1 MSFENLMGEIA
12 RLGVAADTLA
22 AIGARL
28 TLGEGGPEADPNVS
42 AALDEVLDAA
52 GVADLGALQPPQ
64 RAAALTL
71 SRLLLAQATDLAR
84 EPRRPAGWAATDPLI
99 LDGYG
104 RLSMM
109 IPGLVAGAA
118 PELAGV
124 RSFLDVGTGV
134 GLLAVAAAGVW
145 PDADVVGVDVWEPS
159 LERARA
165 NIAEAG
171 LAERVTVREQD
182 AAELADVEAFDCT
195 WLPTF
200 FFRPEQVEAIARAVL
215 RATRP
220 GGWIVLGYTTKI
232 CERLPRAASRLHT
245 VRGGGEDL
253 SGADAESVLK
263 ATGWT
268 AVRTLERRWPMPVD
282 FVIGQRG

>member
-28 TLGEGGPEADPNVS
+28 ALGEGGPDADPDVA

-52 GVADLGALQPPQ
+52 GVADLGALPPPQ

-84 EPRRPAGWAATDPLI
+84 EPARPAGWAATDPLI

-124 RSFLDVGTGV
+124 RSFLDIGTGV

-145 PDADVVGVDVWEPS
+145 PGASVVGVDLWGPPPWS
-159 LERARA
+159 AR
-165 NIAEAG
+165 G
-171 LAERVTVREQD
+171 RTLAERVTVREQD
-182 AAELADVEAFDCT
+182 AAGLADVEAFDCT

-200 FFRPEQVEAIARAVL
+200 FFRPEQVEAIARVVL

-220 GGWIVLGYTTKI
+220 GGWIVLGYTTQI
-232 CERLPRAASRLHT
+232 CDRLPRAASRLHT
-245 VRGGGEDL
+245 VRGGGQDL
-253 SGADAESVLK
+253 TEADAVSVLK

-268 AVRTLERRWPMPVD
+268 AVRTLERRWPVPVD